1 MIDLRPAASRFH
13 TRIDWLDSWH
23 SFSFGEHHDP
33 ANVGHGLLLVSNDD
47 VVAPASGFGP
57 HPHRDMEIVT
67 WVLSGTLEHRDSE
80 GNVGLLVPGLAQRMS
95 AGTGIR
101 HSEMN
106 PDPGAP
112 VRLVQM
118 WVRPDTLGVPPGY
131 EQVDVTDR
139 LDAGG
144 WVVVASGDPDVDSA
158 IRIHQRSATMWV
170 ARMAADERL
179 ELPAAPFVHVFT
191 ATGGLEVDGL
201 ATELAP
207 GDALRL
213 SDEGPVGVRATQD
226 GTELIVW
233 GTA

>member
-1 MIDLRPAASRFH
+1 VIDRRNAADRFH
-13 TRIDWLDSWH
+13 TELSWLDSWH
-23 SFSFGEHHDP
+23 SFSFGDHFDP
-33 ANVGHGLLLVSNDD
+33 SNTGHGLLLVSNDD
-47 VVAPASGFGP
+47 VVAPATGFGP

-80 GNVGLLVPGLAQRMS
+80 GNVGRLEPGLAQRMS

-106 PDPGAP
+106 PDPDVP

-118 WVRPDTLGVPPGY
+118 WVRPDTAGIAPGY

-144 WVVVASGDPDVDSA
+144 LVAVASGDPEVDSA
-158 IRIHQRSATMWV
+158 IRIRQREATMWV
-170 ARMAADERL
+170 ARLEADEAV
-179 ELPAAPFVHVFT
+179 ELPEAPHVHVFV
-191 ATGGLEVDGL
+191 ATGSVQVDGL
-201 ATELAP
+201 DGP
-207 GDALRL
+207 VGRGDALRL
-213 SDEGPVGVRATQD
+213 TGEGSLVARAAES

-233 GTA
+233 STA